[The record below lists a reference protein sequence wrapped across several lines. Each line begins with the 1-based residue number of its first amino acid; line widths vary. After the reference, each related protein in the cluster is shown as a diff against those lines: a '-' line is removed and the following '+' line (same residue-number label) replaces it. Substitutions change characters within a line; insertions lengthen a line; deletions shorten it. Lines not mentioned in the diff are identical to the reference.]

1 MSRRIIA
8 VEKVVARVFGHP
20 THANGGNPVTI
31 FLPQSPLLPQVQES
45 LAKEC
50 SWESVMVSSESI
62 SSSSSNQ
69 TKMAFF
75 MPSGLEVTFCAHAAM
90 GGAVAAAAMQPADN
104 RASVNF
110 APNLLPQEVHTVGI
124 SPSGS
129 EACLEMKNVEFENAP
144 VSHSP
149 SLQRLLRGHLGVGGQ
164 MLGKN
169 HPALPPTFCNA
180 SVVRPK
186 TMVHVNDID
195 DLRNKVRVPK
205 VKTGSTGRNT
215 FESAC
220 GSIDDSTGIYLY
232 SHLQDYESTSSWECR
247 QFPRA
252 SGYPE
257 DPATGIAAAA
267 LAASMVQTYSGGG
280 IPPTDFNFYQGMSM
294 DRPSF
299 IQVVDLHLQKRK
311 DEKSLVS
318 LGLKGKVEIDER
330 STIEVEQEDSE

>member
-1 MSRRIIA
+1 MSRRIT

-20 THANGGNPVTI
+20 SHVNGGNPVTI
-31 FLPQSPLLPQVQES
+31 FLPQSPLLHATREA

-50 SWESVMVSSESI
+50 SWESVMVETVE
-62 SSSSSNQ
+62 NKH
-69 TKMAFF
+69 KMAFF
-75 MPSGLEVTFCAHAAM
+75 MPSGLEVSFCAHAAM
-90 GGAVAAAAMQPADN
+90 GGAVAAAALQPEGN
-104 RASVNF
+104 RASLSFVANM
-110 APNLLPQEVHTVGI
+110 LPEEDVRTVGI
-124 SPSGS
+124 SESGS
-129 EACLEMKNVEFENAP
+129 EACLEMNNVDFENAP

-149 SLQRLLRGHLGVGGQ
+149 SLQRLLRGHLGISGE

-186 TMVHVNDID
+186 TMVHINDVD
-195 DLRNKVRVPK
+195 DLRNKVQIPRVNR
-205 VKTGSTGRNT
+205 TGRNT

-232 SHLQDYESTSSWECR
+232 SHLQDDETSSSWECR

-280 IPPTDFNFYQGMSM
+280 LPPTNFNFYQGMSM
-294 DRPSF
+294 DRPSL
-299 IQVVDLHLQKRK
+299 IQVVDLKLKK
-311 DEKSLVS
+311 AEDKFLVS

-330 STIEVEQEDSE
+330 STIEVEEEA

>member
-1 MSRRIIA
+1 MSRRIAI
-8 VEKVVARVFGHP
+8 EKVVARVFGHP
-20 THANGGNPVTI
+20 FHANGGNPVTI
-31 FLPQSPLLPQVQES
+31 FLPQSPLLPNTQEV

-50 SWESVMVSSESI
+50 SWESVMVETLTSEKKV
-62 SSSSSNQ
+62 NH
-69 TKMAFF
+69 KMAFF
-75 MPSGLEVTFCAHAAM
+75 MPSGLEVSFCAHAAM
-90 GGAVAAAAMQPADN
+90 GGAVAAAALQSEDN
-104 RASVNF
+104 RASLSF
-110 APNLLPQEVHTVGI
+110 APNLLPEEVHTVAI

-129 EACLEMKNVEFENAP
+129 EATLKMKNVEFENSP

-149 SLQRLLRGHLGVGGQ
+149 SLQRLLRGHLGISGA

-195 DLRNKVRVPK
+195 DLRNKVQVPRVK
-205 VKTGSTGRNT
+205 KTGRNT

-220 GSIDDSTGIYLY
+220 GAIDESTGIYLY
-232 SHLQDYESTSSWECR
+232 SHVQDDETTSSWECR

-294 DRPSF
+294 DRPSL
-299 IQVVDLHLQKRK
+299 IQVVDLQLQRK
-311 DEKSLVS
+311 GDSSLVS

-330 STIEVEQEDSE
+330 STIEVEQEEAA